1 MRRFAAVVLA
11 CWGVGTAM
19 GCAHSLPFVWVD
31 DLPPAALVPDP
42 YRIAAGDSLSILVWN
57 QSKLSGDVRVRTDGQ
72 VTLPLIGDVAVG
84 GLTPTGAASQV
95 QHRLDGLVV
104 DPKVTVSIRESAT
117 PTFSV
122 VGEIKTSGSYP
133 LNGPTTLLQAIAA
146 AGGLTEFSN
155 RDRIFVIRKGPEIK
169 RIRFTYEKLSR
180 VDGRGI
186 LFQLREGDIV
196 VIE

>member
-1 MRRFAAVVLA
+1 MRRFVSILLA
-11 CWGVGTAM
+11 CLVVGSFGA
-19 GCAHSLPFVWVD
+19 CAHALPFVWVD
-31 DLPPAALVPDP
+31 ELPPAALVPEP
-42 YRIAAGDSLSILVWN
+42 YRISAGDSVSILVWN
-57 QSKLSGDVRVRTDGQ
+57 QSKLSGDMRVRSDGQ

-84 GLTPTGAASQV
+84 GLTPSGAASQI

-133 LNGPTTLLQAIAA
+133 LVGPTTVLQAIAA
-146 AGGLTEFSN
+146 AGGLSEN
-155 RDRIFVIRKGPEIK
+155 ADRDRIFVIRKLPELK
-169 RIRFTYEKLSR
+169 RIRFTYDKLSR
-180 VDGRGI
+180 VDGRGV
-186 LFQLREGDIV
+186 LFQMREGDIV

>member
-1 MRRFAAVVLA
+1 MRRMSAVVVA
-11 CWGVGTAM
+11 CAAAFVLG
-19 GCAHSLPFVWVD
+19 GCSHALPFVWVD
-31 DLPPAALVPDP
+31 ELPPAALVPDP

-84 GLTPTGAASQV
+84 GLTPAGAASQI

-104 DPKVTVSIRESAT
+104 DPKVTVSIRESQT
-117 PTFSV
+117 PTYSV
-122 VGEIKTSGSYP
+122 VGEVKTSGAFP
-133 LNGPTTLLQAIAA
+133 LSGPTTLLQAIAA
-146 AGGLTEFSN
+146 AGGLSEFADRN
-155 RDRIFVIRKGPEIK
+155 RIFVIRKVPELK
-169 RIRFTYEKLSR
+169 RIRFTYDKLSR
-180 VDGRGI
+180 ADGRGI